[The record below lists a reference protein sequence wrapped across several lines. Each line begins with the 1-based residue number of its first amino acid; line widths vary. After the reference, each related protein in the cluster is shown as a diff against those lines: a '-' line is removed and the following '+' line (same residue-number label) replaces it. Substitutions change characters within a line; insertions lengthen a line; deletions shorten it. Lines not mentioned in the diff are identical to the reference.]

1 MKEHFIEVEVEVDM
15 DVDGDLDRVRLRA
28 IEEGQGEAVLV
39 LHGFSGDAESMASV
53 AEALRERHRVF
64 RLELLGHGGSDAPA
78 QAAAYAMSACVA
90 QIRAV
95 ARALELTRPHL
106 VGYSMGG
113 RAALA
118 AAVSAPGDFS
128 SLVLVGATAG
138 IADAALREQR
148 IRADRALA
156 DRIEAGGIERFVE
169 EWMALPLF
177 ASQARLGAGVLARA
191 RAQRL
196 RNSPRGLAGS
206 LRGLGAGA
214 QTPLHE
220 RLATLVL
227 PILLIVGEEDEKF
240 KRIAADLASTL
251 PDARLA
257 ILPQAGHAAHLE
269 APDEFRS
276 AVCRFLVEHPIGRP
290 ARPSDFESERTRAQ
304 RVADE

>member
-1 MKEHFIEVEVEVDM
+1 MKEHFI
-15 DVDGDLDRVRLRA
+15 DVDVDVVDGDVDLDRVRLRA
-28 IEEGQGEAVLV
+28 IEEGRGEPVLV

-53 AEALRERHRVF
+53 ADGLRDRCRVF

-78 QAAAYAMSACVA
+78 QAAAYSMAACVA
-90 QIRAV
+90 QIRAA

-138 IADAALREQR
+138 IADAGLRAQR

-156 DRIEAGGIERFVE
+156 DRIEAGGVELFVD

-177 ASQARLGAGVLARA
+177 ASQARLGAGALARA

-196 RNSPRGLAGS
+196 RNSARGLAGS
-206 LRGLGAGA
+206 LRGMGAGA
-214 QTPLHE
+214 QRPLHE
-220 RLATLVL
+220 LLATLVL
-227 PILLIVGEEDEKF
+227 PTLLVVGEEDEKF
-240 KRIAADLASTL
+240 KGIAADLAS
-251 PDARLA
+251 RLSVA
-257 ILPQAGHAAHLE
+257 QIAVLPQAGHAAHLE
-269 APDEFRS
+269 APDEFRRV
-276 AVCRFLVEHPIGRP
+276 VCRFLGEHPIGRP
-290 ARPSDFESERTRAQ
+290 ARDSDFERE
-304 RVADE
+304 RVASSKGRR